1 MAICKVIDF
10 ARKHAIITGSDVLS
24 RQVVNG
30 SRLYYEIYDYENG
43 HSNDPS
49 LHASIARQVI
59 RIALC
64 TAAKLTHSPPPSE
77 LVNDNILYVDGKRV
91 CDLRDVR
98 FKLVQMTIDG
108 KTAYSGLFGQ
118 YFREYPDNK
127 TGYIRTPCHVL

>member
-64 TAAKLTHSPPPSE
+64 TAAK
-77 LVNDNILYVDGKRV
+77 
-91 CDLRDVR
+91 
-98 FKLVQMTIDG
+98 
-108 KTAYSGLFGQ
+108 
-118 YFREYPDNK
+118 
-127 TGYIRTPCHVL
+127 